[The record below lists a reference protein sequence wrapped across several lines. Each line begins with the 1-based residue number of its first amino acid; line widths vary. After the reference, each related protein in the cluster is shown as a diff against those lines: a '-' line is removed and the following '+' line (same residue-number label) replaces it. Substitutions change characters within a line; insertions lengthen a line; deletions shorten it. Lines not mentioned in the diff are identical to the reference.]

1 LERVWNRIAGVAGTR
16 ESADLT
22 PDGGSDDVSDEGNV
36 GEMGGGRT
44 PPEAD
49 DDVAARVHVG
59 EEAVARA
66 RAETDRGGE
75 DPSDRDGGDT
85 SDREVESAAS
95 QQGSGFAATGARA
108 GMTMA
113 EGTILDGVGAPIFM
127 LDADSE
133 VIAWNH
139 GLEQLTGVPAE
150 EALGSTHA
158 SEAFYPDGRRAKTLA
173 DKVLDAP
180 DAAHESYDIELD
192 DPDFPL
198 YGDTSTMVDRHGTE
212 RHISF
217 TAMPI
222 RDAGRVVG
230 VVETVHDRTD
240 DVRRHRA
247 VSELVDELQTTIR
260 RLVAGELS
268 ARAEFTGDREAV
280 DDGLLSVVDELNEMA
295 EQFEQLTGRVD
306 RKTAALDA
314 AVQRAVE
321 AADRIDR
328 HVEAQNDLLDEGA
341 TEMQSFS
348 ASMEEVA
355 ATADQVNA
363 AATGASEAAEDG
375 LTASEDAREVTD
387 EVIETSDELVES
399 VQQLGDRMDDIES
412 VVEVISEVAEQT
424 NLLAVNAN
432 IEAAR
437 AGDDGDGFAVVAD
450 EVKNLAEETRT
461 HTEEITDRI
470 TELQAEADQTVAA
483 TEASHERIEHAGER
497 ITTVL
502 EAFEDIAESIDEAAQ
517 GVVEVSRATDHQA
530 ATVEELTATIE
541 TVQEYAEKTETATDE
556 IVAATDAQSDAIDE
570 LGESV
575 ADLRGNDEVGE
586 TVEADGGVV
595 ASGARERIGSG
606 ETGFV
611 PADPVDPE

>member
-1 LERVWNRIAGVAGTR
+1 M
-16 ESADLT
+16 
-22 PDGGSDDVSDEGNV
+22 SDDVHV
-36 GEMGGGRT
+36 GEHGASEGTGGDPREGD
-44 PPEAD
+44 AD
-49 DDVAARVHVG
+49 DASTAPDDVSSRVHVG
-59 EEAVARA
+59 EAAVARA
-66 RAETDRGGE
+66 QRERSGDAGHEA
-75 DPSDRDGGDT
+75 GDT
-85 SDREVESAAS
+85 NDRPADSPAPP
-95 QQGSGFAATGARA
+95 TARA
-108 GMTMA
+108 GMTVA

-127 LDADSE
+127 LDAGHE

-173 DKVLDAP
+173 DKVLDEP
-180 DAAHESYDIELD
+180 EAAHESYDITLEDSDL
-192 DPDFPL
+192 PL
-198 YGDTSTMVDRHGTE
+198 YGDTSTMLDRHGTE

-222 RDAGRVVG
+222 RDAGQVVG
-230 VVETVHDRTD
+230 VVETVHDRTE

-247 VSELVDELQTTIR
+247 ISELVDELQTTIR
-260 RLVAGELS
+260 RLVGGEL
-268 ARAEFTGDREAV
+268 ATRAEFTGDREAV

-321 AADRIDR
+321 AAARIDR

-363 AATGASEAAEDG
+363 AAEGASEAAADG
-375 LTASEDAREVTD
+375 LDASEDAREVTD
-387 EVIETSDELVES
+387 EVIETSDDLVAS
-399 VQQLGDRMDDIES
+399 VQHLGERMDDIES

-424 NLLAVNAN
+424 NLLALNAN

-437 AGDDGDGFAVVAD
+437 AGEDGDGFAVVAD
-450 EVKNLAEETRT
+450 EVKALAEETRT

-470 TELQAEADQTVAA
+470 AELQAEADRTVDA
-483 TEASHERIEHAGER
+483 TEQSHERIEHAGER

-502 EAFEDIAESIDEAAQ
+502 EAFDAIAESIDEAAR
-517 GVVEVSRATDHQA
+517 GVVEVSRATDDQA
-530 ATVEELTATIE
+530 ATVEDLTATIE
-541 TVQEYAEKTETATDE
+541 TVQGYAEKTETATDE

-575 ADLRGNDEVGE
+575 ADLRGNDEVGA
-586 TVEADGGVV
+586 TVEADGGIV
-595 ASGARERIGSG
+595 SGEREAGTSG